1 MKQINREILLHSWAL
16 ERKSEYGRKYLSNGT
31 VCTSISVVHRMA
43 TFRKIKDIFNESTPY
58 NVYFSDSIS
67 RYIIDKMTQTPTR
80 PLLCRWHIWRSVGEE
95 LGYFNEYDT
104 QLAAFIN
111 YNTDELSSIEMCEV
125 VVQRHPVLA
134 ELVPHL
140 IKFEKYV
147 DNLAATITPIYE
159 DATLIH
165 TIDSNLAQTY
175 LYDSAF
181 PMWCALPD
189 TALVILKTSDTKHTC
204 FLTKTATGTMV
215 TDATLDGDMMFALK
229 HLGVDKLPAVE
240 PNNNK
245 FAMLIKNKV
254 YAPHKILLHGIVN
267 FPTFTISHFDK
278 IITTDDYFAERREQG
293 FNDEP
298 TVYL

>member
-1 MKQINREILLHSWAL
+1 MKPINREILLHAWAL
-16 ERKSEYGRKYLSNGT
+16 ERKSAYGKKYLPNGT
-31 VCTSISVVHRMA
+31 IFTSISVVHRMA

-58 NVYFSDSIS
+58 NVYFGDSIS
-67 RYIIDKMTQTPTR
+67 RYIIDKITQTPTR
-80 PLLCRWHIWRSVGEE
+80 PFLCRWHIWQSVGEE

-111 YNTDELSSIEMCEV
+111 YNTDALSSIEMCES
-125 VVQRHPVLA
+125 VVQSYPMLA

-140 IKFEKYV
+140 IKFEEYV
-147 DNLAATITPIYE
+147 DDLAATITPVYE
-159 DATLIH
+159 NATLIH
-165 TIDSNLAQTY
+165 TIDSNLAQKY

-181 PMWCALPD
+181 PVWCALPD
-189 TALVILKTSDTKHTC
+189 TALIVLKTSDTKHTC

-215 TDATLDGDMMFALK
+215 TDVTLDGDMMLALK
-229 HLGVDKLPAVE
+229 HLGVDRLPVVE

-254 YAPHKILLHGIVN
+254 YAPHKILLHGIID
-267 FPTFTISHFDK
+267 FPTFAFFHSGK
-278 IITTDDYFAERREQG
+278 IITTDDYFVKRKEQG

-298 TVYL
+298 TVFL